1 MKEFKVSITTEHV
14 FSKEEIADLIVTA
27 LEGGI
32 NYWCR
37 KAVMKEN
44 AITKDYF
51 NVLPEDQDKINYAS
65 DLISYGGTLILF
77 DAESSDKWE
86 LDIDK
91 MLKGIDMHCTN
102 MKKSPANLMDDYDA
116 NDADAIVQYAVFGEL
131 VFG

>member
-1 MKEFKVSITTEHV
+1 MKEFTVASTHT
-14 FSKEEIADLIVTA
+14 FSKEDIADLIVTA

-116 NDADAIVQYAVFGEL
+116 NDADAIVQYAVFGKL
-131 VFG
+131 TFG

>member
-1 MKEFKVSITTEHV
+1 MKEFTVASTHT
-14 FSKEEIADLIVTA
+14 FSKEDIADLIVTA

-131 VFG
+131 VFE